1 MTAAKVLHGGLND
14 LFHGY
19 TDATSGDSGISLQ
32 ATVCKAPGGIF
43 ASTVAKVSKASRSAA
58 NE

>member
-1 MTAAKVLHGGLND
+1 MTAAKVLHGSLNG

-32 ATVCKAPGGIF
+32 ATASKASSDIC
-43 ASTVAKVSKASRSAA
+43 ASTVAEDLK
-58 NE
+58 

>member
-43 ASTVAKVSKASRSAA
+43 ASTVAEDLK
-58 NE
+58 